1 MLLLLLVL
9 RITGEAW
16 SDGRC
21 WSHRMQG
28 KGLESRG
35 QIRIR
40 PAPCGWSIPE
50 QTAGDSVRADLSSGR
65 SASYM
70 QAKYGET
77 CERGR
82 IMIRRTYIRKV
93 EDRLE
98 RLENKIDHFR
108 NQMTTPVGD
117 IRDRIEQKTRDLRAK
132 TEIVRKRIRAVEAA
146 EASSWGRLKSAVD
159 EGLKELGQVVDEAV
173 ERFRKTGS
181 GD

>member
-1 MLLLLLVL
+1 
-9 RITGEAW
+9 
-16 SDGRC
+16 
-21 WSHRMQG
+21 
-28 KGLESRG
+28 
-35 QIRIR
+35 
-40 PAPCGWSIPE
+40 
-50 QTAGDSVRADLSSGR
+50 
-65 SASYM
+65 
-70 QAKYGET
+70 
-77 CERGR
+77 
-82 IMIRRTYIRKV
+82 MIRRTYIRKV

-117 IRDRIEQKTRDLRAK
+117 IRDRIEQNTRDLRAK